1 MVRKMSR
8 KKEDTMR
15 DRFAIQMI
23 EYGAGILFILQVLL
37 SYLFYRWVNI
47 AVITYFGWI
56 LLFLGCGFFILP
68 AWNFKRRGKV
78 PRGKSVVRT
87 TVIVDSGFY
96 SVVRHPMYLGWVL
109 IILGLVLMSLH
120 MVTVII
126 GIPSMALAYQSMLME
141 EEMNSKKFGDAYRKY
156 METVPRMNIIKG
168 ILNRRSTSHRPVQ
181 E

>member
-68 AWNFKRRGKV
+68 GWDFKRRGKS
-78 PRGKSVVRT
+78 PEGKSVVRT
-87 TVIVDSGFY
+87 TVVVDSGFY

-126 GIPSMALAYQSMLME
+126 GIPSMVLAYQSMFME
-141 EEMNSKKFGDAYRKY
+141 EEMNIKKFGDAYRKY

-168 ILNRRSTSHRPVQ
+168 ILNRRSTSHHPVS